1 MLVFELSEEIVDH
14 PVVQVLSSEVS
25 VSSGG
30 LDLKKVV
37 HNVEDVDINGFAAEV
52 EYEDVAIALALPL
65 V

>member
-25 VSSGG
+25 VSGGG
-30 LDLKKVV
+30 LDLEKAV